1 MASLFES
8 QFNNQRPLPNGPNR
22 NGFASGRI
30 GIREELSDLI
40 ANVDAKDTP
49 ITSMAKRGSKP
60 GNTTFR
66 WQVDRNPDP
75 SIELGVLDGADVDP
89 SNPSQNPAFKQYTL
103 GYREEVENNI
113 HMFRRAVHVSNLTQ
127 DILNVAGVKDELSRQ
142 LSKATID
149 LKRSMELT
157 FTSDIL
163 PAIDDGTTP
172 YRTRCLTSWIKN
184 SSLAATDNIQQ
195 KYGSQ
200 NQPIRPVGENF
211 RTPASSIAG
220 TGETVDQLGEN
231 TVQDIMTSVYEQTG
245 QFKNHEAVVGTA
257 LKRQFTNLVYTKTE
271 PSLTSRIQNNRD
283 AASDTIKAS
292 VDYFEG
298 DFGKLAL
305 IPSQFLHAGVNPY
318 TIVDCGVGASGASYT
333 TTGRYAVVD
342 GVYSAADVASNG
354 AGLNG
359 GVTKNLVWL
368 KDATTNKYER
378 VLASAASAVPARF
391 ATEAEA
397 KNYVNLHA
405 NNAKCKGFII
415 PWNMLEIRY
424 GGNIAQVRELTE
436 NGGGPR
442 RMMEAMAALVVQ
454 SPLTFGMFNYRAST
468 ANGGLL
474 S

>member
-8 QFNNQRPLPNGPNR
+8 QFQNQRPLPNGPTR

-49 ITSMAKRGSKP
+49 ISSMAKRGSKP

-127 DILNVAGVKDELSRQ
+127 DILNIAGVQDELSRQ

-163 PAIDDGTTP
+163 PALDDGSTP
-172 YRTRCLTSWIKN
+172 YRTRCLTAWIKN
-184 SSLAATDNIQQ
+184 DLLGASTNTQQ

-200 NQPIRPVGENF
+200 SQSIRPVGENF
-211 RTPASSIAG
+211 RTPASSIVG

-231 TVQDIMTSVYEQTG
+231 TGQDVMTSGDEQHG

-271 PSLTSRIQNNRD
+271 PALTSRIQNTRD
-283 AASDTIKAS
+283 ANADTIKAS

-318 TIVDCGVGASGASYT
+318 TIVDCGTGASGASYS
-333 TTGRYAVVD
+333 TTGRYAIVD
-342 GVYSAADVASNG
+342 GVYAAADVTSNG

-359 GVTKNLVWL
+359 AGKNLVWL

-378 VLASAASAVPARF
+378 VAYGTANAVPARF

-397 KNYVNLHA
+397 KTYANLHA

-454 SPLTFGMFNYRAST
+454 SPLTFGMFDYRAST

>member
-8 QFNNQRPLPNGPNR
+8 QFQNQRPLPNGPTR

-89 SNPSQNPAFKQYTL
+89 TSPATNPAFKQYTL

-127 DILNVAGVKDELSRQ
+127 DLLNIAGVKDELSRQ
-142 LSKATID
+142 LAKATID
-149 LKRSMELT
+149 MKRSMELT
-157 FTSDIL
+157 FTSDVL
-163 PAIDDGTTP
+163 PALDDGATP
-172 YRTRCLTSWIKN
+172 YRTRCLTAWIKN
-184 SSLAATDNIQQ
+184 DLLGASTNTQQ

-200 NQPIRPVGENF
+200 AQSIRPVGENF
-211 RTPASSIAG
+211 RTPSTSILG
-220 TGETVDQLGEN
+220 TGQTVDQLGEN
-231 TVQDIMTSVYEQTG
+231 DVQDVMTSVYEQTG

-271 PSLTSRIQNNRD
+271 PALTSRIQNNRD
-283 AASDTIKAS
+283 ANSDVIKAS

-305 IPSQFLHAGVNPY
+305 VPSQFLHAGVNPY
-318 TIVDCGVGASGASYT
+318 TIVDCGAGANGASYT
-333 TTGRYAVVD
+333 TTGRYAIVD
-342 GVYSAADVASNG
+342 GVYAAADVTSNG

-359 GVTKNLVWL
+359 AGKNLVWL

-378 VLASAASAVPARF
+378 VAYGTANAVAARF

-397 KNYVNLHA
+397 KAYVNLHA

-415 PWNMLEIRY
+415 PWDMLEIRY
-424 GGNIAQVRELTE
+424 GGNVAQVRELTE

-454 SPLTFGMFNYRAST
+454 SPLTFGMFDYRAST

>member
-1 MASLFES
+1 MASLFER
-8 QFNNQRPLPNGPNR
+8 QFQNQRPLQGAR
-22 NGFASGRI
+22 V

-66 WQVDRNPDP
+66 WQVDRHPDP

-89 SNPSQNPAFKQYTL
+89 TSPATNPAFKQYTL

-127 DILNVAGVKDELSRQ
+127 DILNIAGVKDELSRQ
-142 LSKATID
+142 LGKATID
-149 LKRSMELT
+149 LKRSMEMT

-163 PAIDDGTTP
+163 PAIDDGATP
-172 YRTRCLTSWIKN
+172 YRTRCLTAWIKN
-184 SSLAATDNIQQ
+184 DLLGAANNTQV

-200 NQPIRPVGENF
+200 NQSIRPIGENF
-211 RTPASSIAG
+211 RTPDSSILG
-220 TGETVDQLGEN
+220 TGQTVDQLGEN
-231 TVQDIMTSVYEQTG
+231 DVQDLMTSVYEQTG

-257 LKRQFTNLVYTKTE
+257 LKRQFTNLVYTKASPAQE
-271 PSLTSRIQNNRD
+271 SRITNNRD
-283 AASDTIKAS
+283 ANSDSIKVS

-305 IPSQFLHAGVNPY
+305 IPTQFLHAGVNPY
-318 TIVDCGVGASGASYT
+318 RIEDTGVGSTGASYT
-333 TTGRYAVVD
+333 STGRYAVYD
-342 GVYSAADVASNG
+342 GVTAAA
-354 AGLNG
+354 
-359 GVTKNLVWL
+359 NLVWL

-378 VLASAASAVPARF
+378 VAVGTSNAVPARF

-397 KNYVNLHA
+397 KVYVNLHA

-415 PWNMLEIRY
+415 PWDMLEIRY

-454 SPLTFGMFNYRAST
+454 SPLTFGMLDYRAAST
-468 ANGGLL
+468 NGGLL

>member
-8 QFNNQRPLPNGPNR
+8 QFQNQRPLPNGPTR

-49 ITSMAKRGSKP
+49 ISSMAKRGSKP

-127 DILNVAGVKDELSRQ
+127 DILNIAGVQDELSRQ

-163 PAIDDGTTP
+163 PALDDGSTP
-172 YRTRCLTSWIKN
+172 YRTRCLTAWIKN
-184 SSLAATDNIQQ
+184 DLLGASTNVQQ

-200 NQPIRPVGENF
+200 NQAIRPVGENF
-211 RTPASSIAG
+211 RTPASSIVG

-231 TVQDIMTSVYEQTG
+231 TVQDVMTSVYEQTG

-271 PSLTSRIQNNRD
+271 PALTSRIQNTRD
-283 AASDTIKAS
+283 ANSDVIKAS

-318 TIVDCGVGASGASYT
+318 TIVDCGAGANGASYT
-333 TTGRYAVVD
+333 ATGRYAIVD
-342 GVYSAADVASNG
+342 GVYAAADVTSNG

-359 GVTKNLVWL
+359 AGKNLVWL

-378 VLASAASAVPARF
+378 VAYGTANAVAARF

-397 KNYVNLHA
+397 KTYVNLHA

-454 SPLTFGMFNYRAST
+454 SPLTFGMFDYRAST